1 MALTPLSRVSTIE
14 QVVNAVNAILRGRS
28 NATGTVTLTAGATST
43 TISDARISAD
53 SVLLLSPQTANAAG
67 AVATTRQGATD
78 NGSVVI
84 DHANT
89 ATVDRTFKYVI
100 CG

>member
-28 NATGTVTLTAGATST
+28 NATGSVTLTASVTST
-43 TISDARISAD
+43 TINDARISSD

-67 AVATTRQGATD
+67 AVATTYQGITA

-84 DHANT
+84 QHANAVT
-89 ATVDRTFKYVI
+89 TDRTFKYVI